1 MRGPVPSAPGGAS
14 PDERLSLTL
23 QALRE
28 LCPQDPASSRAP
40 SSSSMRRGV
49 GLQLSAKL
57 EVISL
62 VPGGAG
68 AMSGAIQPGDVLL
81 EIDGAGV
88 QGMQLAPVR
97 ALLQGP
103 PGSNTVLTLRCKQTA
118 RDKEVTL
125 VRGQAQAGVGMVL
138 RRNDGKLSVHRV
150 EPGGAAHEGGVVVGD
165 VVEYID
171 GQSVRGKT
179 VHEVVP
185 MIVGEEGSL
194 LTLVVRRKPH
204 GDQVTLGI
212 HRASR
217 DSLDGLGRAHA
228 PGQDEDSACS
238 ISERSHAGVPQHTT
252 PYASLRYDSATRT
265 AWVEES
271 PPTKGV
277 DAGDREQARG
287 DGRGSA
293 ESRPRD
299 EGDSIGDTEMQRHII
314 SRLDAL
320 NDLITNSLSPGTGKS
335 GTLAPLNAGEG
346 GGGGEL
352 MRADE
357 QTIVVNHARDRELEE
372 LKAFAQAELQERDS
386 RIHFLQQVIHGGG
399 GETGRTREGGGRVR
413 KMVKDGCRSGDTK
426 HTFAHACTYS
436 SCTCG
441 HTNMH
446 ARTHSH
452 ILCSR

>member
-23 QALRE
+23 HALRE

-40 SSSSMRRGV
+40 SSSSVRRGV

-185 MIVGEEGSL
+185 MIVGEEG
-194 LTLVVRRKPH
+194 
-204 GDQVTLGI
+204 
-212 HRASR
+212 
-217 DSLDGLGRAHA
+217 
-228 PGQDEDSACS
+228 
-238 ISERSHAGVPQHTT
+238 
-252 PYASLRYDSATRT
+252 
-265 AWVEES
+265 
-271 PPTKGV
+271 
-277 DAGDREQARG
+277 
-287 DGRGSA
+287 
-293 ESRPRD
+293 
-299 EGDSIGDTEMQRHII
+299 
-314 SRLDAL
+314 
-320 NDLITNSLSPGTGKS
+320 
-335 GTLAPLNAGEG
+335 
-346 GGGGEL
+346 
-352 MRADE
+352 
-357 QTIVVNHARDRELEE
+357 
-372 LKAFAQAELQERDS
+372 
-386 RIHFLQQVIHGGG
+386 
-399 GETGRTREGGGRVR
+399 
-413 KMVKDGCRSGDTK
+413 
-426 HTFAHACTYS
+426 
-436 SCTCG
+436 
-441 HTNMH
+441 
-446 ARTHSH
+446 
-452 ILCSR
+452 